1 MEFIKVG
8 EIMSYDY
15 SENILVQ
22 ESAGNL
28 LRDELGWDVQFAY
41 NKEVLGK
48 NGTFGRTSY
57 KKILLKR
64 YFNAALKKFNPW
76 INDEQILE
84 AQRILENRLSTSS
97 LLQINEEKYF
107 LIRDGIKVTVKK
119 PNGETEKQTAA
130 LIDFK
135 NPQNN
140 YFLAV
145 KELKIHGDLYR
156 RRTDI
161 VGFVNGI
168 PLLFV
173 ELKKTTVDVQ
183 NAYEDN
189 YTDYQDTIPHLFYY
203 NAFVMLSNGTE
214 AKVGTLGSKYEF
226 FHEWKR
232 LAEAERGSVALETM
246 LRGICK
252 KENFLDLF
260 ENFIL
265 FDHSGGNTAKILAR
279 NHQYLGVNEAMKAY
293 AARKLNN
300 GKLGVFWHTQ
310 GSGKSYSMVFLAQK
324 IRRKFEGS
332 PTFVILTDRD
342 ELNKQISDTFE
353 NCGLLGDV
361 KASQF
366 IATSGDDLIQKLK
379 GNPSFIFTLIQ
390 KFNKP
395 DANPILPDHD
405 VIIMSDEAHR
415 SQYGIFAG
423 NMMKLLPTAA
433 RIGFTGTPL
442 LSDDNITARTFGGYI
457 SIYDFKRAVEDG
469 ATVPLYYEN
478 RGEKILNLHNPEITD
493 RILDAI
499 ERADLDA
506 DQQDK
511 LEAEF
516 AKEIHLMTAKPRLQ
530 SIAQDFVRHYSDLWT
545 SGKAMFVC
553 LNKVTCVRMYDYVQ
567 KYWQEEIE
575 RLKNRIK
582 NVSQQEAQELRRKL
596 QWMEETE
603 MAVVISQEQ
612 NEIQTF
618 KKWGLDIQYHRNKMV
633 KNELDKDFKDSA
645 NSLRVVFVCA
655 MWLTGFD
662 VKCLSCLYLD
672 KPLKAHTLMQTIARA
687 NRVAEGKSN
696 GLIIDYIGIVKALR
710 KALADYTANIGCIDG
725 TDPTVD
731 KVKLIERILDTLE
744 KAKLFLAERGF
755 VLQDLICSYDFPK
768 MYYLRKGANIVCGT
782 VEERKTFSAYASEL
796 NRLMKYTDRDDIDR
810 NVRKEYEAVAAIYA
824 EIKKKRK
831 HINITDLMVEIN
843 NIISDYVEIEH
854 SYMINE
860 EVKRFDISGI
870 DFDLLRREFAKVKN
884 QNLLMRDLEEI
895 IQLKLD
901 RMLFTNPERINYYER
916 YQKII
921 DDYNSEQDRA
931 TIEKT
936 FMDLMDLANKMNQE
950 EQRYVREG
958 FKSDE
963 ELTLYDML
971 FRNDLNKND
980 IKKLKTVAA
989 ELLNKIK
996 AKISEYDH
1004 WTDKQETKAA
1014 VDNLIRDTLW
1024 AELPE
1029 CYDEASIWGYRQRIY
1044 EYVYTHYKDVA

>member
-1 MEFIKVG
+1 
-8 EIMSYDY
+8 MSYDY

-41 NKEVLGK
+41 NTEVLGK
-48 NGTFGRTSY
+48 NGTFGRESY
-57 KKILLKR
+57 KDILLLR
-64 YFNAALKKFNPW
+64 YFHEALKRLNPW
-76 INDEQILE
+76 MNDGQISE
-84 AQRILENRLSTSS
+84 AQKLLESRLSTSS
-97 LLQINEEKYF
+97 LLQVNEEKYF
-107 LIRDGIKVTVKK
+107 LIRDGIPVTVKK
-119 PNGETEKQTAA
+119 PGGQTEIKKAA
-130 LIDFK
+130 VIDFQ
-135 NPQNN
+135 NPESN
-140 YFLAV
+140 YFLAI

-173 ELKKTTVDVQ
+173 ELKKNTVDIR
-183 NAYEDN
+183 NAYDDN

-203 NAFVMLSNGTE
+203 NAFLMLSNGTE
-214 AKVGTLGSKYEF
+214 AKVGTLGSKFEF

-232 LAEAERGSVALETM
+232 LAEEDPGSVALETM

-265 FDHSGGNTAKILAR
+265 FDHSGGHTAKILAR

-293 AARKLNN
+293 AARKLND

-310 GSGKSYSMVFLAQK
+310 GSGKSYSMLFFAQK
-324 IRRKFEGS
+324 VRRKFEGS

-342 ELNKQISDTFE
+342 ELNSQISDTFE
-353 NCGLLGDV
+353 NCGLLGKT

-366 IATSGDDLIQKLK
+366 IASSGDDLVSKLH

-395 DANPILPDHD
+395 GAEPIYPDHD
-405 VIIMSDEAHR
+405 IIIMSDEAHR
-415 SQYGIFAG
+415 SQYGIFAD

-442 LSDDNITARTFGGYI
+442 LSSDNITARTFGGYV
-457 SIYDFKRAVEDG
+457 SVYDFKRAVEDG

-478 RGEKILNLHNPEITD
+478 RGEKILDLHNPEITNQ
-493 RILDAI
+493 ILDAI
-499 ERADLDA
+499 ENADLDV

-516 AKEIHLMTAKPRLQ
+516 AKEIHLLTAEPRLK

-553 LNKVTCVRMYDYVQ
+553 LNKVTCVRMYNFVQ
-567 KYWQEEIE
+567 EYWAEEIKS
-575 RLKNRIK
+575 LKAKIK
-582 NVSQQEAQELRRKL
+582 TATQQEAQELERKL
-596 QWMEETE
+596 NWMQETE

-618 KKWGLDIQYHRNKMV
+618 KKWDLDIKYHRAKME
-633 KNELDKDFKDSA
+633 KRELDKEFKDSR
-645 NSLRVVFVCA
+645 NPLRVVFVCA

-687 NRVAEGKSN
+687 NRVSEGKSN
-696 GLIIDYIGIVKALR
+696 GLIVDYIGIVKALR
-710 KALADYTANIGCIDG
+710 KALADYTANVGGDG
-725 TDPTVD
+725 GSDPTVD
-731 KVKLIERILDTLE
+731 KDELIARTQETIG
-744 KAKLFLAERGF
+744 KAKAFLAENDF
-755 VLQDLICSYDFPK
+755 DLQVLIDAQDFTKL
-768 MYYLRKGANIVCGT
+768 YYLQEAANAVCGT
-782 VEERKTFSAYASEL
+782 IEDKKTFTTYASDL
-796 NRLMKYTDRDDIDR
+796 NRLMKYTDRNDMDSR
-810 NVRKEYEAVAAIYA
+810 SRKEYEAIAAIYA
-824 EIKKKRK
+824 ELQKKRK
-831 HINITDLMVEIN
+831 HINTTDLMIEIN
-843 NIISDYVEIEH
+843 GIISSYVEIQHTSTTEK
-854 SYMINE
+854 E
-860 EVKRFDISGI
+860 EPRRFDISAI
-870 DFDLLRREFAKVKN
+870 DFDLLRREFAGIKKKN
-884 QNLLMRDLEEI
+884 LVMKDLEEL
-895 IQLKLD
+895 IQQKLD

-916 YQKII
+916 YQQII
-921 DDYNSEQDRA
+921 NDYNNEQDRA
-931 TIEKT
+931 NIEKT
-936 FMDLMDLANKMNQE
+936 FLDLMDLAKQMNQE

-958 FKSDE
+958 FANDE
-963 ELTLYDML
+963 ELSLYDML
-971 FRNDLNKND
+971 FRDDLSKND
-980 IKKLKTVAA
+980 IKKLKEVAA
-989 ELLNKIK
+989 MLLQRIK
-996 AKISEYDH
+996 EKISELDH

-1029 CYDEASIWGYRQRIY
+1029 CYDEVSISTYRQRIY
-1044 EYVYTHYKDVA
+1044 EYVYTRYKEVA

>member
-1 MEFIKVG
+1 
-8 EIMSYDY
+8 MSYDY

-28 LRDELGWDVQFAY
+28 LCDELGWDVQFAY

-57 KKILLKR
+57 KEILLKR

-97 LLQINEEKYF
+97 FLQINEEKYF

-293 AARKLNN
+293 AARKFNN

-361 KASQF
+361 KASRF

-395 DANPILPDHD
+395 DTKPILPEHD

-415 SQYGIFAG
+415 SQYGIFAD

-499 ERADLDA
+499 ERADLDE

-618 KKWGLDIQYHRNKMV
+618 KKWGLDIQYHRNKML

-645 NSLRVVFVCA
+645 NPLRVVFVCA

-710 KALADYTANIGCIDG
+710 KALADYTANVGCIDG

-768 MYYLRKGANIVCGT
+768 MYYLQKGANIVCGT
-782 VEERKTFSAYASEL
+782 LEERKTFSAYASEL

-989 ELLNKIK
+989 ELLDKIK

>member
-1 MEFIKVG
+1 
-8 EIMSYDY
+8 MSYDY

-41 NKEVLGK
+41 NTEVLGK
-48 NGTFGRTSY
+48 DGTFGRESY
-57 KKILLKR
+57 RDILLLR
-64 YFNAALKKFNPW
+64 YFHEALKRLNPW
-76 INDEQILE
+76 INDSQIIE
-84 AQRILENRLSTSS
+84 AQKLLENRLSTAS
-97 LLQINEEKYF
+97 LLQVNEEKYF
-107 LIRDGIKVTVKK
+107 LIRDGIPVTVKK
-119 PNGETEKQTAA
+119 PDGQTELKKAA
-130 LIDFK
+130 VIDFQK
-135 NPQNN
+135 PENN
-140 YFLAV
+140 YFLAI
-145 KELKIHGDLYR
+145 KELKIYGDLYR

-173 ELKKTTVDVQ
+173 ELKKNTVDVQ
-183 NAYEDN
+183 NAYDDN

-203 NAFVMLSNGTE
+203 NAFLMLSNGTE

-232 LAEAERGSVALETM
+232 LAEEEQGSVALETV

-265 FDHSGGNTAKILAR
+265 YDHSGGCTAKILAR

-293 AARKLNN
+293 AARKLND

-310 GSGKSYSMVFLAQK
+310 GSGKSYSMVFFAQK
-324 IRRKFEGS
+324 VRRKFEGS

-342 ELNKQISDTFE
+342 ELNTQISDTFE
-353 NCGLLGDV
+353 NCGLLGKT
-361 KASQF
+361 KAAQF
-366 IATSGDDLIQKLK
+366 IATSGDDLVQKLH

-390 KFNKP
+390 KFNQSNVKS
-395 DANPILPDHD
+395 IYPDHD
-405 VIIMSDEAHR
+405 IIIMSDEAHR
-415 SQYGIFAG
+415 SQYGIFAD

-442 LSDDNITARTFGGYI
+442 LSSDNITARTFGGYV
-457 SIYDFKRAVEDG
+457 SVYDFKRAVEDG

-478 RGEKILNLHNPEITD
+478 RGEKIVDLRNPEITEQ
-493 RILDAI
+493 ILDAI
-499 ERADLDA
+499 EKADLDM

-516 AKEIHLMTAKPRLQ
+516 AKEIHLLTAEPRLK
-530 SIAQDFVRHYSDLWT
+530 SIARDFVNHYSDLWT

-553 LNKVTCVRMYDYVQ
+553 LNKVTCVRMYNYVQ
-567 KYWQEEIE
+567 EYWQEEIDKLQAE
-575 RLKNRIK
+575 Q
-582 NVSQQEAQELRRKL
+582 VSATQQEAQELERKL
-596 QWMEETE
+596 KWMRETE

-618 KKWGLDIQYHRNKMV
+618 KKWDLDIKYHRAKME
-633 KNELDKDFKDSA
+633 KRELDKEFKDS
-645 NSLRVVFVCA
+645 NNPLRVVFVCA

-687 NRVAEGKSN
+687 NRVNEGKSN

-710 KALADYTANIGCIDG
+710 KALADYTANIGGNAEID
-725 TDPTVD
+725 PAVD
-731 KVKLIERILDTLE
+731 KDELIARIVETISKTKFFLEENDFDLQMLIAAHDFMKLSY
-744 KAKLFLAERGF
+744 
-755 VLQDLICSYDFPK
+755 LQEA
-768 MYYLRKGANIVCGT
+768 ANAVCGT
-782 VEERKTFSAYASEL
+782 IEDKKTFTTYASEL
-796 NRLMKYTDRDDIDR
+796 KRLMKYTDRDDITGYT
-810 NVRKEYEAVAAIYA
+810 RKEYEAITAIYG
-824 EIKKKRK
+824 ELQKKRK
-831 HINITDLMVEIN
+831 HVNTTDLMVEIN
-843 NIISDYVEIEH
+843 SIISAHIEIWH
-854 SYMINE
+854 APTLE
-860 EVKRFDISGI
+860 EEPRRFDISEI
-870 DFDLLRREFAKVKN
+870 DFDLLRREFARVKN
-884 QNLLMRDLEEI
+884 KNLVLKDLEEA
-895 IQLKLD
+895 IQQKLD
-901 RMLFTNPERINYYER
+901 RMLFMNSSRINYYER
-916 YQKII
+916 YQQII
-921 DDYNSEQDRA
+921 KDYNSEQDRA

-936 FMDLMDLANKMNQE
+936 FMELMDLANKMSRE

-958 FKSDE
+958 FANDE
-963 ELTLYDML
+963 ELSFYDML
-971 FRNDLNKND
+971 FREDLSKND
-980 IKKLKTVAA
+980 IKKLKDVATM
-989 ELLNKIK
+989 LLQKIK
-996 AKISEYDH
+996 AKISELDH

-1029 CYDEASIWGYRQRIY
+1029 CYDEVSISMYRQRIY
-1044 EYVYTHYKDVA
+1044 EYVYTRYKEVA